1 MFSSKGR
8 RAVAPRASN
17 GREAQRRTPWVGGWW
32 EVERREETGKAQAG
46 ARGRGRRNPKQGKRC
61 VVVAR
66 VFAGLSKGATT
77 RARTTGRRQ
86 GFDAELVI
94 AWQLST
100 C

>member
-1 MFSSKGR
+1 
-8 RAVAPRASN
+8 
-17 GREAQRRTPWVGGWW
+17 VGGG
-32 EVERREETGKAQAG
+32 EERRTGKAQAG
-46 ARGRGRRNPKQGKRC
+46 AWGRERRNPKQGKRC

-86 GFDAELVI
+86 GVDAELVI

>member
-1 MFSSKGR
+1 MCGR
-8 RAVAPRASN
+8 
-17 GREAQRRTPWVGGWW
+17 VGGADKK
-32 EVERREETGKAQAG
+32 EETGKAQAG
-46 ARGRGRRNPKQGKRC
+46 AWGRGRLNPKQGKRC

-66 VFAGLSKGATT
+66 VFAGLRKGATT
-77 RARTTGRRQ
+77 RARTTGGRQ